1 MKADWVMTD
10 EDKKEKKEI
19 SQQKRILKEVVADKT
34 ALTGA
39 TTQYEKRM
47 RLVHTRVVYDKVRKK
62 KNYFEIPAPLC
73 RLNEENQ
80 ERENSKHQIK
90 TKPSM
95 FSFDF
100 EFPALEVPRS

>member
-47 RLVHTRVVYDKVRKK
+47 RLVHTMIQ
-62 KNYFEIPAPLC
+62 FC
-73 RLNEENQ
+73 R
-80 ERENSKHQIK
+80 
-90 TKPSM
+90 
-95 FSFDF
+95 DG
-100 EFPALEVPRS
+100 